1 MSDNELKNLL
11 EKADLIIR
19 PCAIVCS
26 PKLANII
33 KENFEDK
40 YEVFVSELVEPDKVY
55 VMERKAIEPYIF
67 NKEAENDRTT

>member
-1 MSDNELKNLL
+1 MNADELKNIL

-26 PKLANII
+26 PELADII

-40 YEVFVSELVEPDKVY
+40 YKIYVSELVESDKVY
-55 VMERKAIEPYIF
+55 IIERKAIEPYIYD
-67 NKEAENDRTT
+67 KEAEE

>member
-1 MSDNELKNLL
+1 MSDDELKTLF

-40 YEVFVSELVEPDKVY
+40 YKVFVSELVEPDKVY
-55 VMERKAIEPYIF
+55 VMERKVIEPYIF
-67 NKEAENDRTT
+67 GKGDRE